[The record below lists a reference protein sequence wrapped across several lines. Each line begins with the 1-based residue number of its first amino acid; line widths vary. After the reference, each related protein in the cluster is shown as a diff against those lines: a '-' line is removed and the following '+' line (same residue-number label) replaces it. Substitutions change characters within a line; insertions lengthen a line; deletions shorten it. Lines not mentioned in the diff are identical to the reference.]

1 MDKESWLAALR
12 EALAG
17 LPEADI
23 ARSADYYTEL
33 IEDRVEDG
41 QSEAEAVAAL
51 PSPAEAAAQI
61 LLEQPLGR
69 VVRAKAARR
78 KLGAWEIVLLV
89 LGSPVW
95 LPLLLTLAVLVLTAY
110 LLGWVAVA
118 VLWVLVLSAGVT
130 ALAGLA
136 GLLAGLLNGNVGGA
150 VFLLGVG
157 LMGAG
162 LAILLFFAGL
172 WAAKA
177 SAKLGG
183 ALAQAMKKSVIGKGA
198 TA

>member
-1 MDKESWLAALR
+1 M
-12 EALAG
+12 
-17 LPEADI
+17 
-23 ARSADYYTEL
+23 
-33 IEDRVEDG
+33 
-41 QSEAEAVAAL
+41 
-51 PSPAEAAAQI
+51 
-61 LLEQPLGR
+61 
-69 VVRAKAARR
+69 
-78 KLGAWEIVLLV
+78 
-89 LGSPVW
+89 
-95 LPLLLTLAVLVLTAY
+95 
-110 LLGWVAVA
+110 
-118 VLWVLVLSAGVT
+118 LSAGVT